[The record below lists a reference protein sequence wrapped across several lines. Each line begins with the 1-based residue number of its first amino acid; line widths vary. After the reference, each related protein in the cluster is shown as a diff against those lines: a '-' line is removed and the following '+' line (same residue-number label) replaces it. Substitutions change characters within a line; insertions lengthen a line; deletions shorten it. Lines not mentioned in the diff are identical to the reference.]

1 MVIRKNSEDIKQ
13 KRRGEE
19 NRSRSREKEG
29 EDHNA
34 IGAGLIVTTQTLPEN
49 ENQAWKQTMRQ
60 NHISRHHN
68 DPKKQRWPTQS
79 HKIIQ
84 IHQAPPRS
92 SQHNPEPIQTKQ
104 SVPKSL
110 QNKKQK
116 KTNNSGKT
124 KTNQE

>member
-1 MVIRKNSEDIKQ
+1 MVIRKNSEDIKKKQ
-13 KRRGEE
+13 RRGEE

-29 EDHNA
+29 EDQNA
-34 IGAGLIVTTQTLPEN
+34 IGAGFIVTTQTLPEN
-49 ENQAWKQTMRQ
+49 ENQAWKQTIRQ
-60 NHISRHHN
+60 NHISRQHN
-68 DPKKQRWPTQS
+68 DPKKQRIPTRS

-110 QNKKQK
+110 QNTKQK
-116 KTNNSGKT
+116 KTNNS
-124 KTNQE
+124 